1 MRTALLAALV
11 ASTAAGPALAGDEA
25 SVRDHLKGSLEET
38 ETTRVNIGFA
48 DLNGDGNDEAL
59 VYLLGPYWCGSG
71 GCNVLVLTPEGGSWK
86 EIGNTTVSSLPV
98 GVLDTETDGWKDLA
112 VSFGSAIESG
122 IGQIKW
128 EGDAYDRNPT
138 TAPRAKDI
146 GTLIIPEDAE
156 ATAL

>member
-1 MRTALLAALV
+1 MRSVLLAALV
-11 ASTAAGPALAGDEA
+11 LCSAAGPVLAADEA
-25 SVRDHLKGSLEET
+25 SVRDYLKSSLEET

-48 DLNGDGNDEAL
+48 DLNGDGREEAL

-71 GCNVLVLTPEGGSWK
+71 GCNMLVLTPDGDSWR

-98 GVLDTETDGWKDLA
+98 GVLDSETEGWKDLA

-128 EGDAYDRNPT
+128 EGESYDRNPT

-146 GTLIIPEDAE
+146 GTLIIAEDAE
-156 ATAL
+156 ATEL